1 MRERERGGRLR
12 RERDGERQALP
23 VCFYVFVV
31 IYVYY
36 SDFLAQKNNTYV
48 PEICKCGLEK
58 FIVALRRFTHAATT
72 HNQPPTLKATTPRPF
87 SPFFL
92 PPPTMRAPSRFSAH
106 FRHLAKVCFF
116 SEPPIPPPP
125 LPLSWLSSNASAR
138 LFPARYAHLFLRAFS
153 LLSHTIYC
161 HFKAKHL
168 RYLSPFSVSI
178 SFYGTQN
185 VVDGKLIFLA
195 FFGTDN
201 RGVYKIRLNSEEL
214 LGNPES

>member
-1 MRERERGGRLR
+1 MC
-12 RERDGERQALP
+12 QK
-23 VCFYVFVV
+23 YVNAVWK
-31 IYVYY
+31 
-36 SDFLAQKNNTYV
+36 SLSWL
-48 PEICKCGLEK
+48 CG
-58 FIVALRRFTHAATT
+58 VSRTQ
-72 HNQPPTLKATTPRPF
+72 QPPTTNHPPWR
-87 SPFFL
+87 
-92 PPPTMRAPSRFSAH
+92 PPPPAH
-106 FRHLAKVCFF
+106 FPLFFCHRQQWERHLALAHISGIWPK
-116 SEPPIPPPP
+116 SASSRNPPSPPP